1 LTNKSEKISEKDIK
15 LKDNEKIIEELT
27 RKNEKLEEEL
37 DYHINQSKQWK
48 ESFNRTRNEINKG
61 NQIIRHLQNELRS
74 TKSKSK
80 IKDEVTIKQEKLLEE
95 RHNTIKEQEKRIE
108 EIKSQLKEKI
118 DKIQTLSDQNEKIS
132 KELSESNERLE
143 ESTNVINYLQKQL
156 NEDALSRPIGVS
168 SFKTNKYSTFDFD
181 KYSSPVAQNDYKLR
195 SHTSILNKDNI
206 PTTSS
211 ATTKN
216 SYKASSLYGSSNLN
230 NNIGLNSSNLMY
242 NKPLH
247 GLNKENIT
255 KILNPK
261 LKSNTT
267 IPRSILENSNYEN
280 IKSHLPSTLL
290 ELSTKSPYDRITNQN
305 RESND
310 NSTIPSKITINKP
323 LDYNRFTITTSI
335 PSSHNTT
342 QAKATSIPLKSNY
355 F

>member
-1 LTNKSEKISEKDIK
+1 
-15 LKDNEKIIEELT
+15 
-27 RKNEKLEEEL
+27 
-37 DYHINQSKQWK
+37 
-48 ESFNRTRNEINKG
+48 
-61 NQIIRHLQNELRS
+61 
-74 TKSKSK
+74 
-80 IKDEVTIKQEKLLEE
+80 
-95 RHNTIKEQEKRIE
+95 
-108 EIKSQLKEKI
+108 
-118 DKIQTLSDQNEKIS
+118 
-132 KELSESNERLE
+132 
-143 ESTNVINYLQKQL
+143 
-156 NEDALSRPIGVS
+156 
-168 SFKTNKYSTFDFD
+168 
-181 KYSSPVAQNDYKLR
+181 
-195 SHTSILNKDNI
+195 
-206 PTTSS
+206 
-211 ATTKN
+211 
-216 SYKASSLYGSSNLN
+216 
-230 NNIGLNSSNLMY
+230 MY